1 MAEQS
6 SGLSRTEPYYKN
18 EITLSEVL
26 LKLWAKR
33 GLVVLMPMIF
43 AGMTLAGLLTSKVS
57 LPNHIEFYIELN
69 GISLRD
75 ISGENGETMDED
87 QAKMTRYPNGTI
99 FTPQNITSPSVIRI
113 LADQTGLSG
122 QNLAANIDAQF
133 GTPLSNGVL
142 FEYQSALTAN
152 SQASVQELNAIN
164 QRYEEKLSETAKR
177 GMQITINHLALGI
190 TEEQGSQL
198 ARDLLKTWNK
208 VYTEQFNTLLPSSVL
223 SQHVLAEVY
232 NLTST
237 VGLQEAEMQLTAV
250 ADGLAAITE
259 DRQTS
264 GLLNYR
270 GRSAAEIQRYLT
282 KFREIYFEPLFLAAF
297 DRDDSLTSIYAR
309 DIAVQTSVIDAEINE
324 LNRRLTTIR
333 EVSSPN
339 QGAGRDGIKEPITGM
354 DGGAFSQMIS
364 LMEQASLSKYIQ
376 ATLDERYRLVEA
388 KSKLSARLERMQRGA
403 ANADVA
409 SGKFFSQATER
420 YATIIDDYRDL
431 QAKVKEEVLLR
442 QPPYYSM
449 VSQPRVSSDVF
460 FERDFLFIALSTLLG
475 FLLAALIA
483 LLQPQLLSDSQ

>member
-1 MAEQS
+1 
-6 SGLSRTEPYYKN
+6 
-18 EITLSEVL
+18 
-26 LKLWAKR
+26 
-33 GLVVLMPMIF
+33 
-43 AGMTLAGLLTSKVS
+43 
-57 LPNHIEFYIELN
+57 
-69 GISLRD
+69 
-75 ISGENGETMDED
+75 
-87 QAKMTRYPNGTI
+87 
-99 FTPQNITSPSVIRI
+99 
-113 LADQTGLSG
+113 
-122 QNLAANIDAQF
+122 
-133 GTPLSNGVL
+133 
-142 FEYQSALTAN
+142 
-152 SQASVQELNAIN
+152 
-164 QRYEEKLSETAKR
+164 
-177 GMQITINHLALGI
+177 MQITINHLALGI

-282 KFREIYFEPLFLAAF
+282 KFREIYFEPLVLAAF

-376 ATLDERYRLVEA
+376 ATLDERYRLVDA

-403 ANADVA
+403 VNADVA

-442 QPPYYSM
+442 QPPYYSCLLYT
-449 VSQPRVSSDVF
+449 SD
-460 FERDFLFIALSTLLG
+460 
-475 FLLAALIA
+475 AA
-483 LLQPQLLSDSQ
+483 DE